1 MKVIIFDIYGCL
13 IQVTDLDQAIEQ
25 VNGYVVSL
33 KKEATVLHDQVDL
46 DCIAYWDDI
55 HLKLIQIA
63 SL

>member
-1 MKVIIFDIYGCL
+1 MTLIINDMYDNL

-25 VNGYVVSL
+25 VKGYRVFLENDVTDPQ
-33 KKEATVLHDQVDL
+33 KEVDL

-55 HLKLIQIA
+55 YKKLTQIA